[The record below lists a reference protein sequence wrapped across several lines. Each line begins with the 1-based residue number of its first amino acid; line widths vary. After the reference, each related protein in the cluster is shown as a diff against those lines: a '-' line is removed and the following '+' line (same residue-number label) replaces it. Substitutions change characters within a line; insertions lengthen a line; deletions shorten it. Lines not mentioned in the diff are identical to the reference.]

1 LKTSPS
7 IIEAN
12 VTAALIEDL
21 GKGDI
26 TANLIPINA
35 IASASIVCRDSAV
48 IAGCAWLDEVF
59 KQVDS
64 TVNIHWHLQDG
75 ELIHENSCLCDING
89 NARSL
94 LTAERSGLNFLQ
106 TFSATA
112 TQTRRYVDAVSHT
125 QAKILDT
132 RKTLPGL
139 RDAQK
144 YAVLCGGG
152 KNHRKGLYDGI
163 LIKENHIMAAGSIQQ
178 AVSQA
183 KALQTKLAIEIEVE
197 TLEELN
203 QALTAEADIILLDNM
218 PIKTLRQA
226 VSINQ
231 GKAKLEA
238 SGGISLKNVSAVAET
253 GVDFISIGDLT
264 KNILAIDLSMR
275 FHL

>member
-1 LKTSPS
+1 MKTLPS
-7 IIEAN
+7 NIGEN
-12 VTAALIEDL
+12 VATALLEDL

-26 TANLIPINA
+26 TANLIPTDA
-35 IASASIVCRDSAV
+35 TASANIVCRESAI

-64 TVNIHWHLQDG
+64 SIHIHWHVQDG
-75 ELIHENSCLCDING
+75 ATVHENTCLCDING

-106 TFSATA
+106 TLSATA

-125 QAKILDT
+125 PTKILDT

-152 KNHRKGLYDGI
+152 QNHRKGLYDGI
-163 LIKENHIMAAGSIQQ
+163 LIKENHIMAAGSIHH

-183 KALQTKLAIEIEVE
+183 KALRTQLPIEVEVE
-197 TLEELN
+197 TLDELT
-203 QALTAEADIILLDNM
+203 QALAAGADIILLDNM
-218 PIKTLRQA
+218 PVNTLRQA
-226 VSINQ
+226 VAINQ

-238 SGGISLKNVSAVAET
+238 SGGISLKNISAIAET
-253 GVDFISIGDLT
+253 GVDFISIGNLT
-264 KNILAIDLSMR
+264 KNIQAIDLSMR